1 MIESPQEV
9 IDFEPLAT
17 EDPDSTINKD
27 PEQPARPAYITSSFR
42 RTIKHLKAVG
52 GVRGCFRGFAIFAV
66 NGILVTWLST
76 MLVYIPFV
84 PTGVSGVIATVIC
97 AQFPLAWTHIVISE
111 PSPKSWFRRFPSPKL
126 WVKVAI
132 PTAVLAIAEQITAL
146 VSLKLAVLA
155 GLNRD
160 AKTIA
165 QLSPHDQTMMSL
177 AGFGIMALSIVLSFL
192 LVLPA
197 NVTLTRVQ
205 ASLLPDAEETIVPFD
220 RSFGGKVIPE
230 IVGGS
235 GVLSMLDAWNSFD
248 WSSRIRLVKAYAKIY
263 TITFLV
269 SFFFG
274 ACFAAEMFLIAG
286 KDWASVLP
294 GDGNKDL

>member
-1 MIESPQEV
+1 
-9 IDFEPLAT
+9 
-17 EDPDSTINKD
+17 
-27 PEQPARPAYITSSFR
+27 
-42 RTIKHLKAVG
+42 
-52 GVRGCFRGFAIFAV
+52 
-66 NGILVTWLST
+66 
-76 MLVYIPFV
+76 MLVSIPFV
-84 PTGVSGVIATVIC
+84 PAGVSGVIATVIC

-111 PSPKSWFRRFPSPKL
+111 PSPKSWFRRFPTPKL

-132 PTAVLAIAEQITAL
+132 PTAVYAVAEQITAL
-146 VSLKLAVLA
+146 VLLKLAVTA

-165 QLSPHDQTMMSL
+165 QLSPHEQTMMSL
-177 AGFGIMALSIVLSFL
+177 AGFGILAVSVVLSFL
-192 LVLPA
+192 LILPA
-197 NVTLTRVQ
+197 NVILTRVQ

-235 GVLSMLDAWNSFD
+235 GVLSMLDAWKSFD

-263 TITFLV
+263 ALSILLSLFF
-269 SFFFG
+269 SF
-274 ACFAAEMFLIAG
+274 CLAAEMFLIAG
-286 KDWASVLP
+286 KDWASILP